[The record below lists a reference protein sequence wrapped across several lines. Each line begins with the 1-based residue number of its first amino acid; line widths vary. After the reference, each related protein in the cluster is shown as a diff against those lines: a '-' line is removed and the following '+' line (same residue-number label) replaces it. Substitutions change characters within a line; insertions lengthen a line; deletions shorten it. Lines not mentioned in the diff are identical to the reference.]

1 MSCFNSTSIQ
11 FKRAFLFFGVLFFI
25 GCSSDDDCCSDTDTD
40 ATPPPQA
47 EELTAADREGLVWND
62 EFDQSTL
69 DTSKWNFQTGDGTA
83 EGIPGWGNGEE
94 QTYTNRTQNLQL
106 ENGFLKITARKE
118 SLQGKSYTSARINT
132 QDKFSFQYGRI
143 VVRAKLPKIAGTWP
157 AVWMLGDNYS
167 NVGWPRCGE
176 IDFIEQ
182 NGQEKDKI
190 IGTSHWFD
198 EGSSNNA
205 KYSTIL
211 DFPNLTES
219 FQKYT
224 LVWNEAYIRMF
235 VGSAKYYEIA
245 LNDTL
250 PFDQPFFLLINLA
263 MGGTLGGNI
272 NSTFLQEDFLIDYI
286 RVYEN

>member
-205 KYSTIL
+205 KYSTTL

-263 MGGTLGGNI
+263 MGGALGGNI

>member
-11 FKRAFLFFGVLFFI
+11 LKRAFLIFGVLFFI

-205 KYSTIL
+205 KYSTTL

-250 PFDQPFFLLINLA
+250 PFDRPFFLLINLA

>member
-106 ENGFLKITARKE
+106 ENGFLKLLPVKSPYKENPTLRHVLIRK
-118 SLQGKSYTSARINT
+118 INFR
-132 QDKFSFQYGRI
+132 FS
-143 VVRAKLPKIAGTWP
+143 
-157 AVWMLGDNYS
+157 M
-167 NVGWPRCGE
+167 GE
-176 IDFIEQ
+176 
-182 NGQEKDKI
+182 
-190 IGTSHWFD
+190 
-198 EGSSNNA
+198 
-205 KYSTIL
+205 
-211 DFPNLTES
+211 
-219 FQKYT
+219 
-224 LVWNEAYIRMF
+224 
-235 VGSAKYYEIA
+235 
-245 LNDTL
+245 
-250 PFDQPFFLLINLA
+250 
-263 MGGTLGGNI
+263 
-272 NSTFLQEDFLIDYI
+272 
-286 RVYEN
+286 

>member
-1 MSCFNSTSIQ
+1 MSCFNSKSIQ
-11 FKRAFLFFGVLFFI
+11 LKRAFLFGVLFFI

-205 KYSTIL
+205 KYSTTL

>member
-11 FKRAFLFFGVLFFI
+11 LKRAFLIFGVLFFI

-47 EELTAADREGLVWND
+47 EKLTAADREGLVWND
-62 EFDQSTL
+62 EFDQSTI

-205 KYSTIL
+205 KYSTTL

>member
-1 MSCFNSTSIQ
+1 MSCFNSKSIQ
-11 FKRAFLFFGVLFFI
+11 LKRAFLFFGVLFFI

-40 ATPPPQA
+40 ATPPPKA
-47 EELTAADREGLVWND
+47 EELTPADREGLVWND

-143 VVRAKLPKIAGTWP
+143 VVRAKLPNIAGTWP

-205 KYSTIL
+205 KYSTTL